1 MNNAQGKNITK
12 IKYSEGPNFRKPFK
26 ELGLGT
32 KQ

>member
-1 MNNAQGKNITK
+1 MNYAEGKNITK
-12 IKYSEGPNFRKPFK
+12 IKYSEGPNLRKPLK